1 MSANKISPLETQLRN
16 LLAQRILILDGAMGT
31 MIQQYKL
38 TEADYRGE
46 RFADF
51 KGPAGERE
59 LFVKGNNELLTLTQP
74 QVIQEIHEKYLGA
87 GADIIE
93 TNTFGATSVA
103 QDDYHMAHLVYEMNV
118 EAAKLAKAACK
129 KYSTPDKPRFVAG
142 ALGPTPKTASI
153 SPDVND
159 PAARNVT
166 FDQLVSAYLEQTR
179 ALVEGGADIL
189 MVETIFDTL
198 NCKAALFAI
207 DSFFEEV
214 GYTLPLMISGTVT
227 DASGRI
233 LSGQT
238 VTAFWHSVRHA
249 KPLTVGLNCA
259 LGATLMRPYA
269 EELSKIADTFVCI
282 YPNAGLPNPMSDT
295 GFDETPDV
303 TSSLVK
309 EFAVSGFV
317 NIAGGCCGTTPAHI
331 NAIYEA
337 IKNLPPRAVPVQAP
351 VTKLSGLE
359 PFIIDENSLFV
370 NVGERTNVT
379 GSKAFAR
386 MIINEQYEEA
396 LSVARQQVENGAQV
410 IDINM
415 DEGMLDAVKAM
426 THFLNLIASEPD
438 IARVPIMID
447 SSKWNVIEAGL
458 KCVQGK
464 AVVNSISMKEGEAEF
479 LRQAKLCRRYGAAV
493 IVMAFDE
500 KGQADTFERKIEIC
514 KRAYDLLVSHDFPP
528 EDIIFDPNIFA
539 IATGIEEHNNYAVD
553 FIEATRWI
561 KQNLPHAKI
570 SGGVSNVSFSFR
582 GNDPAREAIHTVF
595 LYHAIQAGMTMG
607 IVNAGMMGVYDDL
620 APELKQCVE
629 DVVLNRVTDPD
640 NLLAPTERL
649 IELAGTL
656 KAGGKKEEATLAWRG
671 TPEAPVSVNKRLEY
685 ALVHGIT
692 EFIVEDTE
700 EARVEV
706 MNNGG
711 RPIHV
716 IEGPLMDGMNV
727 VGDLFGQGKMFLP
740 QVVKSARVMKSAV
753 AHLIPFIEEEKAAE
767 ERRTGI
773 VAKPKGKVVI
783 ATVKGDVHDIGKNI
797 VSVVL
802 QCNNFEVVNMGV
814 MVPAAEILAMA
825 KAENADIIGL
835 SGLITPSL
843 EEMAYIAKEMQ
854 RDPHFQGQ
862 QTPLLIGGATT
873 SRAHTAVKIA
883 PHYDGP
889 VIYVPDASRSVSV
902 MQNLLTPE
910 TRGAYLAEIQA
921 DYQKARQQHANK
933 KGTPLLTLAE
943 ARANKAKLS
952 FDGPC
957 APVKPK
963 FIGRRVFKN
972 IDLGLIAQYIDWTPF
987 FQTWDLAGS
996 YPAILKDE
1004 VVGEAA
1010 TKVFAEAQAM
1020 LKKIIEGRWLT
1031 ANGVIALMP
1040 ANSVSDDDIEIYT
1053 DETREQVAFTYYGM
1067 RQQTVKP
1074 VIDGVARPNQCLADF
1089 IAPKGQGADYIGLF
1103 AVTAGLGME
1112 KRLAEFEKNHDDYN
1126 AIMFKSLADRLAEA
1140 FAEYMHER
1148 VRKDLW
1154 GYAPE
1159 EQLDVN
1165 ALIKEEYLGIRP
1177 APGYPACPDH
1187 TVKPDMFKLLQC
1199 DEIEM
1204 TLTESFAMMPAA
1216 AVSGFYFAHPEAKY
1230 FSVDKIGNDQLEEM
1244 AKRRGLDKDYL
1255 ERWLAPNLG

>member
-1 MSANKISPLETQLRN
+1 MSLNDISPIETQLRA
-16 LLAQRILILDGAMGT
+16 LLKERILILDGAMGT

-38 TEADYRGE
+38 TEVDYRGE
-46 RFADF
+46 RFKDF
-51 KGPAGERE
+51 SAPTGERE
-59 LFVKGNNELLTLTQP
+59 LFVKGNNELLSLTQP
-74 QVIQEIHEKYLGA
+74 QVIQQIHEQYLEA

-93 TNTFGATSVA
+93 TNTFGAIKVA
-103 QDDYHMAHLVYEMNV
+103 QDDYHMAELVYEMNV
-118 EAAKLAKAACK
+118 ASAKLAKAACE
-129 KYSTPDKPRFVAG
+129 KYSTPEKPRFVAG
-142 ALGPTPKTASI
+142 TLGPTPKTASI

-207 DSFFEEV
+207 DTFFEEV
-214 GYTLPLMISGTVT
+214 GYKMPLMISGTVT

-269 EELSKIADTFVCI
+269 EELSKAADTFICI

-309 EFAVSGFV
+309 EFADSGFI
-317 NIAGGCCGTTPAHI
+317 NIAGGCCGTTPPHI
-331 NAIYEA
+331 KAIYNA
-337 IKNLPPRAVPVQAP
+337 VKDCPPRQIPTQAP
-351 VTKLSGLE
+351 VTKLAGLE
-359 PFIIDENSLFV
+359 PFIIDEESLYV

-386 MIINEQYEEA
+386 LIINEQYEEA
-396 LSVARQQVENGAQV
+396 LSVARQQVENGAQI

-426 THFLNLIASEPD
+426 THFLNLVASEPD
-438 IARVPIMID
+438 IARVPIMLD
-447 SSKWNVIEAGL
+447 SSKWGVLEAGL

-464 AVVNSISMKEGEAEF
+464 AIVNSISMKEGEAEF

-500 KGQADTFERKIEIC
+500 KGQADTFARKTEIC
-514 KRAYDLLVSHDFPP
+514 KRAYDLLVANDFPP

-553 FIEATRWI
+553 FIDATRWI

-582 GNDPAREAIHTVF
+582 GNNPAREAIHTVF
-595 LYHAIQAGMTMG
+595 LYHAINAGMTMG

-620 APELKQCVE
+620 SDELRERVE
-629 DVVLNRVTDPD
+629 DVVLNRRDD
-640 NLLAPTERL
+640 ATERM
-649 IELAGTL
+649 IEIAGTL
-656 KAGGKKEEATLAWRG
+656 VASDKKESTTLEWRG
-671 TPEAPVSVNKRLEY
+671 TLESPVTVEKRLSH
-685 ALVHGIT
+685 AMVHGIT
-692 EFIVEDTE
+692 DFIVEDTE
-700 EARVEV
+700 EARLAVAAK
-706 MNNGG
+706 NG

-740 QVVKSARVMKSAV
+740 QVVKSARVMKAAV
-753 AHLIPFIEEEKAAE
+753 AHLIPFIEAEKAAE
-767 ERRTGI
+767 EARTGI

-843 EEMAYIAKEMQ
+843 EEMTYIAKEMQ
-854 RDPHFQGQ
+854 RDPHFSGLK
-862 QTPLLIGGATT
+862 TPLLIGGATT

-883 PHYDGP
+883 PHYEGP
-889 VIYVPDASRSVSV
+889 VVYVPDASRSVSV

-921 DYQKARQQHANK
+921 DYEKARTQHANK
-933 KGTPLLTLAE
+933 KGVPMLTIAQ
-943 ARANKAKLS
+943 ARANKAKLT
-952 FDGPC
+952 FAGDN

-972 IDLGLIAQYIDWTPF
+972 IDLSLIAQYIDWGPF

-996 YPAILKDE
+996 YPAILDDA

-1010 TKVFAEAQAM
+1010 TKVFAEAKDM
-1020 LKKIIEGRWLT
+1020 LKKVIDGRWLS

-1040 ANSVSDDDIEIYT
+1040 ANMVNDDDIEIYT
-1053 DETREQVAFTYYGM
+1053 DESRNEIAFTYYGM
-1067 RQQTVKP
+1067 RQQTQKP
-1074 VIDGVARPNQCLADF
+1074 VIDGVPRPNQCLADF
-1089 IAPKGQGADYIGLF
+1089 IAPKGEADDYIGLF
-1103 AVTAGLGME
+1103 AVTGGLGIDKIA
-1112 KRLAEFEKNHDDYN
+1112 KRFRDANDDYSG
-1126 AIMFKSLADRLAEA
+1126 IMFQSLADRLAEA

-1148 VRKDLW
+1148 IRTDLW
-1154 GYAPE
+1154 GYAPKE
-1159 EQLDVN
+1159 KLDTE
-1165 ALIKEEYLGIRP
+1165 ALIKEEYQGIRP

-1187 TVKPDMFKLLQC
+1187 TVKTNMFKLLQC
-1199 DEIEM
+1199 DEIGM
-1204 TLTESFAMMPAA
+1204 QLTESFAMMPAA
-1216 AVSGFYFAHPEAKY
+1216 AVSGFYFAHPESKY
-1230 FSVDKIGNDQLEEM
+1230 FSVDKIGTDQLEEM
-1244 AKRRGLDKDYL
+1244 ATRRNLPKDYL
-1255 ERWLAPNLG
+1255 ERWLSPNLS